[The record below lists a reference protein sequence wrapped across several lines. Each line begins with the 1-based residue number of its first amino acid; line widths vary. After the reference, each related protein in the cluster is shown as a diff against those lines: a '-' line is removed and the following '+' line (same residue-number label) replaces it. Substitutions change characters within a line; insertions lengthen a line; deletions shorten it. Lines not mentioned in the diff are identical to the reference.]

1 MLEESYRIFPGKDV
15 SLLAKNK
22 ENSFICDVAI
32 FFKDVAV
39 HPQLL
44 SFEQHVVRLFV
55 EYKHGAIKKI
65 DDVED
70 GVFGLKSLLLQQ
82 EEDLVFFGNNI
93 V

>member
-1 MLEESYRIFPGKDV
+1 
-15 SLLAKNK
+15 
-22 ENSFICDVAI
+22 
-32 FFKDVAV
+32 
-39 HPQLL
+39 
-44 SFEQHVVRLFV
+44 VRLFV